1 MRCCHHCFAVRLSAT
16 FPPAEALAGINVPTT
31 ILAWIGD
38 PAHPLS
44 TAESLAALL
53 PQSTLT
59 VAHTPAD
66 VETWPQILRQDVART
81 G

>member
-1 MRCCHHCFAVRLSAT
+1 M
-16 FPPAEALAGINVPTT
+16 PTT
-31 ILAWIGD
+31 ILAWTGD

-59 VAHTPAD
+59 IAHTPAD
-66 VETWPQILRQDVART
+66 VETWPQILSQDVARR